1 MGKTRFGK
9 TGVCPPENNALKLT
23 ISLLSLLAA
32 SLLLAQDAVKVAPNN
47 FKVLAENEQI
57 RVVQDTLAP
66 GETEAMHT
74 HPAGWYYVTMPGTMK
89 VTRADGK
96 TEIWNAKA
104 GEQAWMDADP
114 PHTSENI
121 GKTTIQYVL
130 VEVKSATKKD

>member
-9 TGVCPPENNALKLT
+9 TRVCPSEDNAVKLT

-47 FKVLAENEQI
+47 FKVLQENEQV

-114 PHTSENI
+114 PHKSENI

-130 VEVKSATKKD
+130 VEVKSAAKND

>member
-9 TGVCPPENNALKLT
+9 TRVCPPENNALKLT

-32 SLLLAQDAVKVAPNN
+32 SLLLAQDAVKVAPKN

-57 RVVQDTLAP
+57 RVVLDTLAP

-96 TEIWNAKA
+96 TEVWNAKA
-104 GEQAWMDADP
+104 GEQAWMDAEP
-114 PHTSENI
+114 AHTSENI

-130 VEVKSATKKD
+130 VEVKSAAKKD